1 MGSDGRDIQWRCEA
15 DMDSAYRFGAIRVSC
30 EGYNHPDDPYILR
43 GSCGFEYELDYTE
56 EGRQRQNQGNQG
68 TFTGAGYYNANHY
81 DDGYSMTGSIFSFLI
96 LGFIVYV
103 LYSMCSGGARQA
115 YGAGGGGGYGGG
127 PDFGPGYGGGGPYGG
142 GGCGPTYVQPPIY
155 QPGAG
160 GGGFWSGMATGG
172 LLGYL
177 WNRPRTGYS
186 YGYGAPSMFGGGG
199 YSRPYAGTTTFGGGG
214 GGVSSSGGSRTA
226 AGFGGT
232 TRR

>member
-15 DMDSAYRFGAIRVSC
+15 DMDSSYRFGAIRVSC
-30 EGYNHPDDPYILR
+30 EGYNHPDDPYVLR

-56 EGRQRQNQGNQG
+56 EGRQKQNQGNYGGG
-68 TFTGAGYYNANHY
+68 TFTGAGYYQNNY
-81 DDGYSMTGSIFSFLI
+81 DDGYSTTGTIFSFLI

-103 LYSMCSGGARQA
+103 LYSICSGGSRQA
-115 YGAGGGGGYGGG
+115 YGGGGGGGYGGG

-142 GGCGPTYVQPPIY
+142 GCGPTYVQPPVY
-155 QPGAG
+155 QPG

-177 WNRPRTGYS
+177 WNRPRAGYS

-199 YSRPYAGTTTFGGGG
+199 YSRPYAGATTFGGGG
-214 GGVSSSGGSRTA
+214 GGVSASSGGSRTA